1 VPLYASNEEYSLK
14 EVTPNHKEFKHSIVT
29 LCFKPVPFYA
39 SSHIVV
45 VVLVVVVGG
54 GGSGS

>member
-1 VPLYASNEEYSLK
+1 MPLYASNEEYSLK

-39 SSHIVV
+39 SSHMVV
-45 VVLVVVVGG
+45 EEEEDDDDDDD
-54 GGSGS
+54 GS